1 MIKTSCDFKV
11 GTLTKLKNQS
21 FEIKQDAKTI
31 CFNILGIDVN
41 NNSYSIGF
49 STTILLDEMLKF
61 ELNKI
66 IDFTEF
72 IDMYDVTFGIN
83 GVYTLDAEIK
93 MEIIRY
99 LDTSFILN
107 IMINHQNMVIGCLEL
122 TFSIE

>member
-1 MIKTSCDFKV
+1 MIKTSCDFKI

-31 CFNILGIDVN
+31 CFNILGIDAN

-83 GVYTLDAEIK
+83 EVYTLDAEIK